1 MGSEAPVDE
10 QLDDNRSNAKLTA
23 ATAGG
28 LRWITYARIAIEAT
42 LLGSMVVLARLIP
55 PAEFGIFAIV
65 VIVQELALTMP
76 MEGIGSAL
84 VQRRTIERKHLQGGL
99 VLSLGIGAILSLL
112 TIALALV
119 VVGPL
124 FGERTASLVL
134 LAVPWYLLGAL
145 YCVPMAV
152 LRRRLDFRRVSLVDI
167 TQNLV
172 RVTVTIGMALTGLDA
187 EALVLGC
194 LAGMAAAA
202 ALAIAFVR
210 IPLPRWR
217 PQAMRELLP
226 YGGPA
231 ALSCVAWTGF
241 RNGDYAIIG
250 ATLGT
255 ATAGLYWRGY
265 QLAVEYQRK
274 ISVVMTQMAFPVLAR
289 AETAQ
294 DMFALRR
301 RMVQLLTVVVFPL
314 LVMLVLLA
322 PVVVPWLFGAAW
334 RPAVL
339 PTQILALGG
348 AAVLVTD
355 AVGSALQA
363 DGRSRAL
370 LGYGIAHFGVYAG
383 AVLVVASH
391 GLVAVALT
399 ASVVHTA
406 FLLIAYRV
414 LMHRQEGSAL
424 SALWDDVAPASVAC
438 IALLAAAG
446 PAEWGLTRLEAPALA
461 HIGGV
466 GMPAAIFYLLAL
478 RTWFPASWADL
489 SAALR
494 RVVPRPVRAAVRL
507 CNLGPLL
514 GRWAGFS

>member
-1 MGSEAPVDE
+1 MDE
-10 QLDDNRSNAKLTA
+10 QLDGVRSNSELTEA
-23 ATAGG
+23 AAGG
-28 LRWITYARIAIEAT
+28 LRWITYARIAIEST

-55 PAEFGIFAIV
+55 PAEFGIFAVV

-76 MEGIGSAL
+76 TEGIGSAL
-84 VQRRTIERKHLQGGL
+84 VQRRTVDREHLQGGL
-99 VLSLGIGAILSLL
+99 VLSLGIGAVLSLL
-112 TIALALV
+112 TIVLALV
-119 VVGPL
+119 VVDPL

-172 RVTVTIGMALTGLDA
+172 RVPVTIGLALAGLDA

-194 LAGMAAAA
+194 LAGMAAAV

-217 PQAMRELLP
+217 PQAMRDLLP

-255 ATAGLYWRGY
+255 AAAGFYWRGY
-265 QLAVEYQRK
+265 QVAVEYQRK

-294 DMFALRR
+294 DMLALRR
-301 RMVQLLTVVVFPL
+301 RMVQMLTVVMFPL
-314 LVMLVLLA
+314 LVTLVLLA
-322 PVVVPWLFGAAW
+322 PVVVPWLFGPAW
-334 RPAVL
+334 HPAVL

-363 DGRSRAL
+363 AGRSRAL
-370 LGYGIAHFGVYAG
+370 LGYGVVHFGVYAG
-383 AVLVVASH
+383 TVLAVASQ
-391 GLVAVALT
+391 GLAAVAIA
-399 ASVVHTA
+399 ASTVHTV

-414 LMHRQEGSAL
+414 LMHRQDGSAL
-424 SALWDDVAPASVAC
+424 GALWGDVAPASVAC
-438 IALLAAAG
+438 VALLAAAG
-446 PAEWGLTRLEAPALA
+446 PAEWGLTALEAPALA
-461 HIGGV
+461 HIAGV
-466 GMPAAIFYLLAL
+466 GGAAAIVYLLAL
-478 RTWFPASWADL
+478 RSWFPASWADL

-494 RVVPRPVRAAVRL
+494 RVVPERVRSAVRL
-507 CNLGPLL
+507 GRLGPAL
-514 GRWAGFS
+514 GRSA

>member
-1 MGSEAPVDE
+1 MDE
-10 QLDDNRSNAKLTA
+10 QLDGMRSNAELTQA
-23 ATAGG
+23 AAGG

-55 PAEFGIFAIV
+55 PAEFGIFAVV

-84 VQRRTIERKHLQGGL
+84 VQRRTIDREHLQGGL
-99 VLSLGIGAILSLL
+99 VLSLGIGALLSLL
-112 TIALALV
+112 TIVLALV
-119 VVGPL
+119 VVDPL

-134 LAVPWYLLGAL
+134 LAVPWYVLGAL

-152 LRRRLDFRRVSLVDI
+152 LRRRLDFRKVSLIDI

-172 RVTVTIGMALTGLDA
+172 RVAVTIAMALAGLDA
-187 EALVLGC
+187 EALILGC
-194 LAGMAAAA
+194 MAGMAAAV
-202 ALAIAFVR
+202 ALALAFVR
-210 IPLPRWR
+210 VPLPRWR
-217 PQAMRELLP
+217 PHAMRDLLP

-255 ATAGLYWRGY
+255 AAAGLYWRGY

-289 AETAQ
+289 AETVQ
-294 DMFALRR
+294 DMLVLRR
-301 RMVQLLTVVVFPL
+301 RMVQLLTVVLFPM
-314 LVMLVLLA
+314 LVTLVLLA
-322 PVVVPWLFGAAW
+322 PIVVPWLFGPAW

-363 DGRSRAL
+363 HGRARAL

-383 AVLVVASH
+383 TVLVVASH
-391 GLVAVALT
+391 GLVAVALA
-399 ASVVHTA
+399 ASIVHTA

-424 SALWDDVAPASVAC
+424 GALWDDVAPASVAC
-438 IALLAAAG
+438 VALLAAAG
-446 PAEWGLTRLEAPALA
+446 PAEWGLARLEAPALA
-461 HIGGV
+461 HIVGV
-466 GMPAAIFYLLAL
+466 GAPAAIFYLLAL
-478 RTWFPASWADL
+478 RSWFPASWADL
-489 SAALR
+489 SAALH
-494 RVVPRPVRAAVRL
+494 RVAPGGVRAAVRVCRL
-507 CNLGPLL
+507 SPVL
-514 GRWAGFS
+514 GRGAGSS